1 MKRIIALTLVLFFAG
16 CAPMPTRIETARNE
30 GPDKSYTVD
39 LPVGWIKQA
48 NPNNTMLLAS
58 RNGYLLEIM
67 QITRRPLKEAF
78 QKTKKAAGDSMLP
91 AELAE
96 LEIAEIKSE
105 DQFTAALR
113 VLENDPVEIAG
124 QEGFHIRVSFK
135 NARGLEIQRVVDGF
149 TDKASYYQIAFQAP
163 VLYYFDTYYPEF
175 QKAVASFQLSTG
187 TKKAASLGSLVVML
201 SLPER

>member
-1 MKRIIALTLVLFFAG
+1 MKRTIALMLVAFFAG
-16 CAPMPTRIETARNE
+16 CMQMPSRVDTVRND

-39 LPVGWIKQA
+39 LPVGWIKEA
-48 NPNNTMLLAS
+48 RLDKTMLLAS

-67 QITRRPLKEAF
+67 QIVRRPLKDAF
-78 QKTKKAAGDSMLP
+78 PKTKKAAGESMLP

-96 LEIAEIKSE
+96 LAIAEIKSE

-124 QEGFHIRVSFK
+124 QDGFHIRVSFK

-163 VLYYFDTYYPEF
+163 ALYYFETYYPDF
-175 QKAVASFQLSTG
+175 QKAVASFQLTTG
-187 TKKAASLGSLVVML
+187 NKKAASLGSSVVMVFP
-201 SLPER
+201 PEG